1 MLFESSRLFCFCL
14 FKANLVI
21 SYKLVLQCPHLILC
35 LDNDLRAVE
44 TKLLLVQKLV
54 DFSSIE
60 VLSCLRTRLWKAM
73 PSEKLCI
80 VCNSLSEA
88 VLQVQSQKFRFCLFI
103 SNTQLIFLVLLCCLL
118 FWLFDTTQVFLL
130 TKDWLLQASD
140 ISGHLN

>member
-103 SNTQLIFLVLLCCLL
+103 SNTQLIFLVLLYCLL

-130 TKDWLLQASD
+130 TKD
-140 ISGHLN
+140 

>member
-130 TKDWLLQASD
+130 TKD
-140 ISGHLN
+140 